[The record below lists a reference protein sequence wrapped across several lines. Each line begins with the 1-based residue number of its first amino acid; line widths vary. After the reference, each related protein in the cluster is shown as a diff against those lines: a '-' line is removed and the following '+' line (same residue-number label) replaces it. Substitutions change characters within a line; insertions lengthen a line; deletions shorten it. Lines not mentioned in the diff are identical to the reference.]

1 MVQILTAASNIVNRK
16 QSNRH
21 KIPADTIHISQ
32 LAAEL
37 GTQQTDRQTDI
48 LSDRQTDGNS
58 SPRRSQSSF
67 LSLDM
72 I

>member
-37 GTQQTDRQTDI
+37 GTQTDRQTDI